1 MAHFPVLCFRADL
14 EELGVLCDTALG
26 SALFRK
32 ELFRVMS
39 RKLRWE
45 FTELG
50 RRLGPG
56 TPLSRLRVLRL
67 HSNRRKSV
75 NTDGELRCF
84 LDARPS
90 VEELYFTGMGVVEAS
105 CIPRGSPLRIHT
117 LNQEPRPR
125 AVDVACG
132 VCGALL
138 WRRLTQFQIAPPFEV
153 QQAAALYTNVPPE
166 REDVATFDQHLPTML
181 VCRNRCHD
189 TLRYYLADAGSGMV
203 NEHGWR
209 YVIAVGPASVDSDGR
224 PSPPL
229 TTLKPVE

>member
-1 MAHFPVLCFRADL
+1 M
-14 EELGVLCDTALG
+14 
-26 SALFRK
+26 
-32 ELFRVMS
+32 MS

-45 FTELG
+45 FTELA

-90 VEELYFTGMGVVEAS
+90 IEELYFTGMGVVEAS
-105 CIPRGSPLRIHT
+105 CIPPGSPLRIHT

-138 WRRLTQFQIAPPFEV
+138 WRRLTQFQIAPPFQV
-153 QQAAALYTNVPPE
+153 QQAAALYTSVPPE
-166 REDVATFDQHLPTML
+166 REDIASVFDQLDRHDDATMII
-181 VCRNRCHD
+181 CRNRCHD
-189 TLRYYLADAGSGMV
+189 MLLYYLADAGSGMV

-209 YVIAVGPASVDSDGR
+209 YVIAVGPASVGSDGR